1 MNKLL
6 ITGATTM
13 LTLTGLAHAQSSVS
27 LYGLIDAG
35 LTYTNNQ
42 ITGTGGGHSNW
53 EMTSGATQYSRW
65 GLRGAEDLGGGLKAV
80 FTLESGFNLNN
91 GQYTSSN
98 RIFNRQ
104 AYVGLSSRDYGSL
117 TLGRQT
123 DGMVDFVGPLSL
135 TGTEYGG
142 THFAHPFDIDNLN
155 DSFQINNSVKYLSP
169 DYAGFKLGG
178 LYGFSNQAGGFS
190 NNRAYSFG
198 LQYLWGPL
206 NFGAG
211 FLQLNSGAQTPGQ
224 LNANGAVTDTTGSS
238 LQGVLSSN
246 AVPLGA
252 LSSRQQTWGAGVNYA
267 FGPAVAGFVYTQTNL
282 TELFQTGFST
292 HFQNFEGNFRYALT
306 PAVELSAAYTYSRAG
321 GNNGGGN
328 PHWNQVSAMADYR
341 FSRRTDVYVQG
352 AWQGVSAST
361 GSPLGVAWINGVSN
375 PSSTSNQV
383 QATVGLRHR
392 F

>member
-1 MNKLL
+1 M
-6 ITGATTM
+6 TGVTTTIA
-13 LTLTGLAHAQSSVS
+13 LAGVAHAQSSVT

-53 EMTSGATQYSRW
+53 QMTSGAVQYSRW
-65 GLRGAEDLGGGLKAV
+65 GLRGAEDLGGGLKAI
-80 FTLESGFNLNN
+80 FTLENGFNLNN
-91 GQYTSSN
+91 GQLSSNN

-104 AYVGLSSRDYGSL
+104 AYVGLSSRDYGTL

-123 DGMVDFVGPLSL
+123 DSMVDYVAPLSL
-135 TGTEYGG
+135 TGTEFGG

-155 DSFQINNSVKYLSP
+155 DSFQINNSVKYQSP
-169 DYAGFKLGG
+169 DYAGFKLGA

-190 NNRAYSFG
+190 NNRAYSLG
-198 LQYLWGPL
+198 LSYLWGPL

-211 FLQLNSGAQTPGQ
+211 FLQLNGAAQTPAQ
-224 LNANGAVTDTTGSS
+224 LNTNGAVTDTTGAS
-238 LQGVLSSN
+238 LAANG
-246 AVPLGA
+246 VPLGA
-252 LSSRQQTWGAGVNYA
+252 LASRQQTWGAGVNYT

-282 TELFQTGFST
+282 TQLFQTGFST
-292 HFQNFEGNFRYALT
+292 HFQNFEGNIRYGLT
-306 PAVELSAAYTYSRAG
+306 PVVELSAAYTYSRAG
-321 GNNGGGN
+321 GNAGSGS

-341 FSRRTDVYVQG
+341 LSRRTDVYLQG
-352 AWQGVSAST
+352 VWQGISASSN
-361 GSPLGVAWINGVSN
+361 SPLGVAWINGVSA

-383 QATVGLRHR
+383 EATVGLRHR

>member
-6 ITGATTM
+6 ITGATSM
-13 LTLTGLAHAQSSVS
+13 ITLAGVAHAQSSVT

-35 LTYTNNQ
+35 LTYTNSQ

-53 EMTSGATQYSRW
+53 QMTSGAVQYSRW
-65 GLRGAEDLGGGLKAV
+65 GLRGAEDLGGGLKAI
-80 FTLESGFNLNN
+80 FTLENGFNVNN
-91 GQYTSSN
+91 GQFSSSN

-104 AYVGLSSRDYGSL
+104 AYIGLSSRDYGAL

-123 DGMVDFVGPLSL
+123 DSMVDFVAPLSL
-135 TGTEYGG
+135 TGTEFGG

-155 DSFQINNSVKYLSP
+155 DSFQINNSVKYTSP
-169 DYAGFKLGG
+169 DYAGFKLGA

-190 NNRAYSFG
+190 NNRAYSLG
-198 LQYLWGPL
+198 LSYLWGPL

-211 FLQLNSGAQTPGQ
+211 FLQLNSAAQTPGQ
-224 LNANGAVTDTTGSS
+224 LNTNGAVTDTTGSS
-238 LQGVLSSN
+238 LAANG
-246 AVPLGA
+246 VPLGA
-252 LSSRQQTWGAGVNYA
+252 LASRQQTWGAGVNYA

-282 TELFQTGFST
+282 TQLFQTGFST

-306 PAVELSAAYTYSRAG
+306 PVVELSAAYTYSRAG
-321 GNNGGGN
+321 GNAGSGN
-328 PHWNQVSAMADYR
+328 PHWNQVSAMADYS

-352 AWQGVSAST
+352 VWQGISASSN
-361 GSPLGVAWINGVSN
+361 SPLGVAWINGLSA
-375 PSSTSNQV
+375 PSSTNNQV
-383 QATVGLRHR
+383 EATVGMRHR